1 LVKKKNDYKLFNL
14 IALSILEIVAFQI
27 PMMASNKAAWI
38 KKPGGLIEVETVE
51 KWIPDRGELL
61 VQVEAVNFN
70 PIDAYLQRYVY
81 EKWRFKTS
89 Y

>member
-1 LVKKKNDYKLFNL
+1 
-14 IALSILEIVAFQI
+14 
-27 PMMASNKAAWI
+27 MTSNKAAWI

-51 KWIPDRGELL
+51 KWVPDCGELL

-70 PIDAYLQRYVY
+70 PIDAKLQRYVHK
-81 EKWRFKTS
+81 KWRSRKS